1 VKAKQAY
8 ILYIVVPCYNEEL
21 VLEETSQQLKSK
33 MDELLTSQVI
43 SAKSRVVFIDDR
55 STDNTWDI
63 IQKLHKADSLFG
75 GIRLSVNRGHQNAL
89 LAGLLTVKDE
99 ADVVVS
105 MDADMQDDIEA
116 VDKML
121 EAVDNGAD
129 IVYGI
134 RSSRKRDSFF
144 KRSSALGFYRLM
156 SAMGVNSIYNHADY
170 RLMSRRALNELAN
183 FKEVNLF
190 LRGIVPLLGFETAT
204 VEYERLER
212 KAGESKYSIGKM
224 LDLAIDGITS
234 FSIKPLRLITSL
246 GILISGISLFVVL
259 YTVAVRFL
267 GDTVPGWAFIMISIW
282 FIGGIQML
290 SLGIVG
296 EYIGKIYNESK
307 ARPRYTVEEIL

>member
-1 VKAKQAY
+1 MKAKQAY

-267 GDTVPGWAFIMISIW
+267 EDTVPGWAFIMISIW

>member
-1 VKAKQAY
+1 MKAKQAY